1 MPKEKNWELK
11 EAALH
16 LRSLGY
22 FSMTDLE
29 RSNLNKELL
38 KQLVVSGEQEKG
50 VDTTQPIEP
59 KGYNPEESMKH
70 FNRVEYPDGKGFQ
83 RHGSPIFYDL
93 LKEMAETHD
102 KKSHDY
108 ALDNNPYGNYTFAG
122 LISSLFSHSPD
133 DAGFA
138 GRIAEKIYRLSVL
151 GKRGTAPKN
160 EAIDDTERDIAV
172 IATLWMAMRR
182 EKRSKENQSVEYAVG
197 ERYPGPP
204 NALGCDEK
212 GVKVVD
218 KF

>member
-1 MPKEKNWELK
+1 MKEKNLDEKVEL
-11 EAALH
+11 LLTQH
-16 LRSLGY
+16 LGDAYLVG
-22 FSMTDLE
+22 
-29 RSNLNKELL
+29 SNKYQLKKELTL
-38 KQLVVSGEQEKG
+38 LFLEHGEQEKG

-83 RHGSPIFYDL
+83 RHGSPVFYNL

-182 EKRSKENQSVEYAVG
+182 EKRSKEKQSIEYAVG

-204 NALGCDEK
+204 NALGCDER